1 MNYKGYLYTLL
12 LCGQLPLAYQL
23 QAQETFSIPTEQ
35 HTIEVTLAGGS
46 PLRTTTLLSS
56 AQRLSK
62 ADGWFATYGAHLLG
76 RPSAAAELE
85 EYITTAPISRQAQ
98 VARIARATHYLY
110 NKEYNRARHT
120 LEQVREET
128 LTSEVRSEWQV
139 KMAYALLLSGRP
151 VEQVEQLF
159 EMTAAGDDYWG
170 DVARLYLAQLYIAQ
184 NNLDKAERTLIP
196 IQDQGDLQYDA
207 RLGLARIALYRQ
219 NYQSVLTHTEA
230 LTTAGLSEEQRAE
243 SQIIEANAWYRL
255 EDPSKAIE
263 RLAPLSDQN
272 ASLLTPE
279 DQLILAAAYMETE
292 RTEQAIPHLL
302 LATRGDAETSGVA
315 NLYLARARRDMGL
328 YSEALA
334 SYQVAADRAVA
345 PTIREAAMYEQ
356 VLLMRSKA
364 SGSFGQE
371 VRLCEEFLN
380 TFAQSAH
387 REAMEHFLIE
397 SYYRSPDYLTSLA
410 SIGRIQSPSPVIVEA
425 QCYLLNQLTQQ
436 AQQTGDLALAQRYN
450 QQAQRI
456 ATKSAHHTEAEL
468 LGAQLLSQQGAH
480 KQASQALTAILN
492 KRTAS
497 SKQLQIARYLLGY
510 SQIKQQQYSAATQT
524 LSILLQEGTLDN
536 TLQADVHAR
545 LGDAHYMQGHYTP
558 AVRYYEEAYRLAPDN
573 QVYALYMLSD
583 IEGLK
588 KEYKAQIAA
597 LDKLVA
603 RHPNSLYKPRA
614 MYDQGRAMELSG
626 QHAEAIGAFTR
637 LTQEYPQSEYGRKA
651 ALQLAL
657 LYYNRNETSRAIET
671 YKALLAEAP
680 QSGEAKQ
687 AYEALKSIYIEEG
700 RSTEFVQY
708 ANSIGGSYTINESE
722 AMSISFETAERAYQS
737 RQPQAERLLKEYL
750 ALNPQGASSLLAHYY
765 LADLYDRAG
774 KGGEALALYERI
786 YPSRKQL
793 SQELHIGL
801 LQKMSAM
808 HIQQRA
814 YAQALPLQQE
824 LLTLPLEP
832 ASYQTTLLS
841 ATECALQAGQY
852 EWVIKVVTPQLDKSK
867 GWSQEQLDLLTCR
880 LATSYL
886 KTGRGNQIESLL
898 KPLVARIETYAGTQ
912 GTLLLAQ
919 YYVSNKIQQSYS
931 KQLLDKL
938 VNDAYPDPEL
948 SAETIITLSDWYLAK
963 GDPDTARL
971 YLESL
976 LKNYTDESSPIRQR
990 AAEKLAQLRQST
1002 AR

>member
-1 MNYKGYLYTLL
+1 MNYKGFLYTLL
-12 LCGQLPLAYQL
+12 LCGNLPLAYQL

-35 HTIEVTLAGGS
+35 HAIEVTLAAGS

-56 AQRLSK
+56 TRRLSEG
-62 ADGWFATYGAHLLG
+62 DEWFATYGAHLLG

-85 EYITTAPISRQAQ
+85 EYITTDPISRPAQ
-98 VARIARATHYLY
+98 IARIARATHYLY

-120 LEQVREET
+120 LEQVRELT
-128 LTSEVRSEWQV
+128 LTREVRSEWQV
-139 KMAYALLLSGRP
+139 KMAYALLLSGRS
-151 VEQVEQLF
+151 VDQVERLF
-159 EMTAAGDDYWG
+159 EMTIADGDYWG

-184 NNLDKAERTLIP
+184 NSLDKAEQTLLP

-207 RLGLARIALYRQ
+207 RLGLAKIALYRQ

-230 LTTAGLSEEQRAE
+230 LATARLSEEQRTE

-255 EDPSKAIE
+255 EEPGKAIE
-263 RLAPLSDQN
+263 RLAPLSNQN

-334 SYQVAADRAVA
+334 SYRVAADRAVA

-356 VLLMRSKA
+356 VLLMRSRA

-380 TFAQSAH
+380 TFAQSTH

-410 SIGRIQSPSPVIVEA
+410 SIGRIQRPSPVIVEA

-450 QQAQRI
+450 QQAQQLGTR
-456 ATKSAHHTEAEL
+456 SAHQTEAEL
-468 LGAQLLSQQGAH
+468 LGAQLLSQQGAYR
-480 KQASQALTAILN
+480 QAAQALTAILN
-492 KRTAS
+492 KRAAS

-524 LSILLQEGTLDN
+524 LSILLQEGALEN
-536 TLQADVHAR
+536 TLQADVYAR

-573 QVYALYMLSD
+573 QAYALYMLSD

-588 KEYKAQIAA
+588 KDYKAQIAA

-637 LTQEYPQSEYGRKA
+637 LAQEYPQSEYGRKA

-708 ANSIGGSYTINESE
+708 ANSIGGSYAINESE

-765 LADLYDRAG
+765 LGDLYERAG
-774 KGGEALALYERI
+774 KEADALALYERI

-801 LQKMSAM
+801 LQKMSAIRI
-808 HIQQRA
+808 HQRA

-841 ATECALQAGQY
+841 ATESALQAGQY
-852 EWVIKVVTPQLDKSK
+852 EWVIKVVTPQLDKAK
-867 GWSQEQLDLLTCR
+867 DWSQEQLDLLTCR

-886 KTGRGNQIESLL
+886 KTGRGNQVESLL

-919 YYVSNKIQQSYS
+919 YYVSNKLQQSYS

-938 VNDAYPDPEL
+938 VNEAYPDPEL

-976 LKNYTDESSPIRQR
+976 LKNYTDETSPIRQR

-1002 AR
+1002 TR

>member
-35 HTIEVTLAGGS
+35 HAIEVTLAAGS
-46 PLRTTTLLSS
+46 PLRTTKLLSS
-56 AQRLSK
+56 TQRLSK

-85 EYITTAPISRQAQ
+85 EYITTDPISRQAQ

-120 LEQVREET
+120 LEQVREQT
-128 LTSEVRSEWQV
+128 LTSEMRGEWQV

-159 EMTAAGDDYWG
+159 EMTAAGDDYWS

-184 NNLDKAERTLIP
+184 NDLDKAERTLLP
-196 IQDQGDLQYDA
+196 IQDQGDH
-207 RLGLARIALYRQ
+207 RQ

-230 LTTAGLSEEQRAE
+230 LATARLSEEQRAE

-255 EDPSKAIE
+255 EEPSKAIE

-380 TFAQSAH
+380 TFSQSVH

-410 SIGRIQSPSPVIVEA
+410 SIGRIQRPSPVIVEA

-436 AQQTGDLALAQRYN
+436 AQQAGDLALAQRYN
-450 QQAQRI
+450 QQAQQLT
-456 ATKSAHHTEAEL
+456 TKSAHHTEAEL
-468 LGAQLLSQQGAH
+468 LGAQLLSQQGAY
-480 KQASQALTAILN
+480 KQAAQALTAILS
-492 KRTAS
+492 KRAAS

-510 SQIKQQQYSAATQT
+510 SQIKQQQYGAATQT

-588 KEYKAQIAA
+588 KDYKAQIAA

-626 QHAEAIGAFTR
+626 QQAEAIGALTR

-657 LYYNRNETSRAIET
+657 LYYNRNETSRAIEI

-708 ANSIGGSYTINESE
+708 ANSIGGSYSINESE

-750 ALNPQGASSLLAHYY
+750 ALKPQGASSLLAHYY
-765 LADLYDRAG
+765 LADIYDRAG
-774 KGGEALALYERI
+774 KEEEALALYERI

-808 HIQQRA
+808 RLHQRA

-832 ASYQTTLLS
+832 ANYQTTLLS
-841 ATECALQAGQY
+841 ATESALQAGQY
-852 EWVIKVVTPQLDKSK
+852 EWVIKVVAPQLDKAK

-886 KTGRGNQIESLL
+886 KTGRGNQIEPLL

-919 YYVSNKIQQSYS
+919 YYVSNKSQQSYS

-948 SAETIITLSDWYLAK
+948 SAETIITLSDWYLTK

-976 LKNYTDESSPIRQR
+976 LKNYTDETSPIRQR